1 MATYY
6 NKNDK
11 NQFFAFCQ
19 IIICLDKMQNSN
31 YNHTAIEK
39 EIYEYWEKNN
49 FFRPKKSKKKHFSIV
64 IPPPNVTGSLHMGH
78 ALNNSLQDLLV
89 RFYRMNDFETLWQPG
104 TDHAGIATQAVVE
117 KKLIEK
123 GIKKDQLGRDKFIEE
138 VWKWK
143 KESGDKILNQLK
155 KLGCSCDWSRN
166 RFTMDKDLS
175 DAVIKTFVKLYN
187 KKIIYKDTK
196 LVNWDTKLETA
207 ISDLEV
213 EQKEVQSNLYYIK
226 YKIEE
231 EDEFLTIATTR
242 PETMLGDTAVA
253 VNPKDIRYKK
263 FIGKNITIPI
273 AKRTVKIIADNY
285 VSLDQGSGALKV
297 TPAHDFND
305 FEIGKRH
312 KLEFINIFEKNGKLN
327 DSVPKEFIGVDR
339 FDARKKIVNIL
350 KENNLLDKIENIKNS
365 VPYGDRSNTVI
376 EPLLT
381 EQWFADAKLLSKKAI
396 QVVKNKKTNFFPT
409 NWTKTYFQWMYNIQ
423 PWCISRQLWWGHRI
437 PAWYSDEKKIFVAE
451 TEEEAKKI
459 AKKYYKKNVVLKRD
473 EDVLDTWFSSA
484 LWPFATL
491 GWPKK
496 TYELKRFYPTSV
508 LVTGFDI
515 IFFWVARMM
524 MMGNYLIKKEPFS
537 KVYVHALVRDEKGQ
551 KMSKSKG
558 NVIDPLEIINKYG
571 ADSLRFTLISMAAP
585 GRDVKLSEDRVK
597 GYRNFLNKIWNANKF
612 SKINNC
618 KLTKKFNIK
627 KTKLDLNK
635 WIYFE
640 LVNTN
645 IKAKKYIEK
654 FRFDEAAKVIYQF
667 VWHSYCDWYIEFLK
681 PIFDSKNKK
690 DLEESRNML
699 GIVQANILVLLHP
712 FIPFFTEKIW
722 LDFKFNNYF
731 KTSIMFKDWHI
742 EKQSNFDKS
751 YNKIDW
757 LINLVSNIRS
767 TKVNLDVSPGSFINI
782 SIEELSLLKKRIIHD
797 NMSVFKRL
805 ARVTHVYPLN
815 SSANSEENKKSIKI
829 AVDNESMTLYFDKD
843 LDLDQQKQKI
853 SNKVKELDK
862 KISNIDNKL
871 ENKSFLKNAPKQI
884 VQNEKKALKD
894 YKIQLKK
901 LNSILNS
908 IKN

>member
-1 MATYY
+1 
-6 NKNDK
+6 
-11 NQFFAFCQ
+11 
-19 IIICLDKMQNSN
+19 MQNSN
-31 YNHTAIEK
+31 YNHINIENK
-39 EIYEYWEKNN
+39 IYEYWEKNN
-49 FFRPKKSKKKHFSIV
+49 FFRPKKNKKKYFSIV

-89 RFYRMNDFETLWQPG
+89 RFYRMNGYETLWQPG

-123 GIKKDQLGRDKFIEE
+123 GIKKNKLGREKFIDE

-143 KESGDKILNQLK
+143 RESGDQILNQLK

-175 DAVIKTFVKLYN
+175 KGVIKTFVQLYN

-226 YKIEE
+226 YKIED
-231 EDEFLTIATTR
+231 EDKFLTIATTR
-242 PETMLGDTAVA
+242 PETMLGDSAVA
-253 VNPKDIRYKK
+253 VNPNDERYKNY
-263 FIGKNITIPI
+263 IGK
-273 AKRTVKIIADNY
+273 KIIVPVVERKVKVIADKY
-285 VSLDQGSGALKV
+285 VLIDQGSGVLKV

-312 KLEFINIFEKNGKLN
+312 KLDFFNIFEKNGKLN
-327 DSVPKEFIGVDR
+327 NTVPKDLVGLDR
-339 FDARKKIVNIL
+339 FEARNIIVKLL
-350 KENNLLDKIENIKNS
+350 KEKNLLEKIDNIKNA
-365 VPYGDRSNTVI
+365 VPFGDRSNSII

-381 EQWFADAKLLSKKAI
+381 EQWFVDAKFLAKKAI
-396 QVVKNKKTNFFPT
+396 QVVKKKKTNFFPK
-409 NWTKTYFQWMYNIQ
+409 NWSKTYFQWMNNIQ

-437 PAWYSDEKKIFVAE
+437 PAWYSKDKKIFVAE
-451 TEEEAKKI
+451 DESTANDI
-459 AKKYYKKNVVLKRD
+459 AKKYYKKKVILNRD

-524 MMGNYLIKKEPFS
+524 MMGNYLIGKEPFS

-558 NVIDPLEIINKYG
+558 NVIDPLDIINKYG

-618 KLTKKFNIK
+618 KISKKINIK
-627 KTKLDLNK
+627 KTNLDVNK
-635 WIYFE
+635 WIYFK
-640 LVNTN
+640 LVKTN
-645 IKAKKYIEK
+645 IEAKRHILN

-681 PIFDSKNKK
+681 PIFESKDRKN
-690 DLEESRNML
+690 LEESRKISAFIHANML
-699 GIVQANILVLLHP
+699 ILLHP

-722 LDFKFNNYF
+722 QDFKFNSYF
-731 KTSIMFKDWHI
+731 KSPIMFKNWDI
-742 EKQSNFDKS
+742 TNLPNFSKS
-751 YNKIDW
+751 YEKIDW
-757 LINLVSNIRS
+757 LIELVTTIRA
-767 TKVNLDVSPGSFINI
+767 TKVDLNVSPGAFIDISLKELNKDKIYIIENNI
-782 SIEELSLLKKRIIHD
+782 D
-797 NMSVFKRL
+797 VFKRL
-805 ARVTHVYPLN
+805 GRVSDVKYSGTNKNSVKIIVKGETVILFFDQNLN
-815 SSANSEENKKSIKI
+815 LT
-829 AVDNESMTLYFDKD
+829 D
-843 LDLDQQKQKI
+843 QKQKI
-853 SNKVKELDK
+853 SLKVEDLDQ
-862 KISNIDNKL
+862 KINLINRKL
-871 ENKSFLKNAPKQI
+871 KNKSFLKNAPKQI
-884 VQNEKKALKD
+884 VEREKKALINC
-894 YKIQLKK
+894 KIELKK